1 MTAGHQVV
9 RVVATTVDLGDD
21 VVQSVSGL
29 SAVAAGVAVA
39 VEYVRCTAS
48 PTTCLREAAPCR
60 ARTALRV
67 RLAGEDQQLG
77 STTASARCPAYPTM
91 MLHLVAE
98 IHI

>member
-9 RVVATTVDLGDD
+9 RVVATTVRLGDD
-21 VVQSVSGL
+21 VVQGVSGL

-77 STTASARCPAYPTM
+77 STAAGARLPRVPDHAAA
-91 MLHLVAE
+91 LVAD
-98 IHI
+98 IDI

>member
-1 MTAGHQVV
+1 VTAGHQVV
-9 RVVATTVDLGDD
+9 RVVATTVRLGDD